1 MQIVHMEFVQINF
14 ETKSWLI
21 EIHVF
26 DGSFL
31 WLVGWFNFPLS
42 GPSQL
47 QLQGNNNIVTLNHS
61 RHIAPSGRGHYGDF
75 LMTN

>member
-1 MQIVHMEFVQINF
+1 MQIVHMDFVQINF

-47 QLQGNNNIVTLNHS
+47 QLQGNNNIV
-61 RHIAPSGRGHYGDF
+61 
-75 LMTN
+75 